1 MLSFFLVFVRLG
13 RAILRC
19 WNQPAFR
26 GTLILA
32 GVTALSGT
40 LFYRRVEGWSWVD
53 AAYFSVITLT
63 TVGYGDLHP
72 LTDAGKIF
80 TMGYVLVG
88 IGVFVALVTQIAEA
102 LLKTPEE
109 D

>member
-1 MLSFFLVFVRLG
+1 MLSFFLIFARLG
-13 RAILRC
+13 RAIFRC
-19 WNQPAFR
+19 WSQPAFR

-40 LFYRRVEGWSWVD
+40 LFYRNVEGWSWVD

-72 LTDAGKIF
+72 LTDGGKIF
-80 TMGYVLVG
+80 TMGYALVG

-102 LLKTPEE
+102 LLQTPEK

>member
-1 MLSFFLVFVRLG
+1 MLSFFLVFIRLG
-13 RAILRC
+13 RAIVRC
-19 WNQPAFR
+19 WVQPAFR

-32 GVTALSGT
+32 GITALSGT
-40 LFYRRVEGWSWVD
+40 LFYRGVEGWSWVD
-53 AAYFSVITLT
+53 AAYFSVITLS

-72 LTDAGKIF
+72 LTNAGKIF

-102 LLKTPEE
+102 LLKTPEA

>member
-1 MLSFFLVFVRLG
+1 
-13 RAILRC
+13 LRC
-19 WNQPAFR
+19 WSEPAFR

-40 LFYRRVEGWSWVD
+40 LFYRNVEGWSWVD

-72 LTDAGKIF
+72 LTDSGKIF
-80 TMGYVLVG
+80 TMAYSLLG

-102 LLKTPEE
+102 LLKTP
-109 D
+109 DAD

>member
-1 MLSFFLVFVRLG
+1 MLSFFLVFARLG
-13 RAILRC
+13 RAIFRC
-19 WNQPAFR
+19 WGEPAFR

-40 LFYRRVEGWSWVD
+40 LFYRNVEGWSWVD

-72 LTDAGKIF
+72 LTDSGKIF
-80 TMGYVLVG
+80 TMAYSLLG

-102 LLKTPEE
+102 LLKTP
-109 D
+109 DAD